1 MRNELTH
8 FITSLIVT
16 TGEVIGG
23 AIRTGRVGITPTYDR
38 IK

>member
-16 TGEVIGG
+16 TGEVIVGG
-23 AIRTGRVGITPTYDR
+23 DKNWEGGNNTY
-38 IK
+38 I